1 MIEKNVN
8 VYKKSIKRVVAI
20 DQNLKRVNILDT
32 RYYARDD
39 KYYPSVTS
47 ILQYFPKNKFFETWL
62 KDVGHNADIIAR
74 KAADEGTQVH
84 DAIER
89 YLLGEKISWMDDN
102 GYSKYSLEIWKMILK
117 FHDFWSTYKPT
128 LIESEIHLFSDKY
141 MYAGTCDLVIEMDGV
156 KWLLDIKTSNSLYVS
171 YDLQLSAYAQAWN
184 ELYEE
189 KIDKIG
195 LILPVLEKVQRKIT
209 RETLLLPRGAEAKIE
224 IDSVGLKKSLTD
236 ALQKINAA
244 MSVIEVDA
252 CIMFGLPQDEF
263 KDMIIIIYS
272 LLFFKSF

>member
-32 RYYARDD
+32 RYYVRDD

-117 FHDFWSTYKPT
+117 FHDFWSTHKPT

-141 MYAGTCDLVIEMDGV
+141 IYAGTCDLVIEINGV

-195 LILPVLEKVQRKIT
+195 ILWLKSSKRGEDKKGEKIQGKGWEIYEPERAIEDNLKLFEYIHELYKLEHPDIKPT
-209 RETLLLPRGAEAKIE
+209 SEHFPLE
-224 IDSVGLKKSLTD
+224 I
-236 ALQKINAA
+236 QIN
-244 MSVIEVDA
+244 
-252 CIMFGLPQDEF
+252 QD
-263 KDMIIIIYS
+263 I
-272 LLFFKSF
+272 

>member
-32 RYYARDD
+32 RYYVRDD

-171 YDLQLSAYAQAWN
+171 HDLQLSAYAQAWN

-195 LILPVLEKVQRKIT
+195 IIWLKSSK
-209 RETLLLPRGAEAKIE
+209 RGE
-224 IDSVGLKKSLTD
+224 DKKSG
-236 ALQKINAA
+236 KIQGKGWEIYEPERA
-244 MSVIEVDA
+244 IEDNLKLFEYIHELYKLEHPNVKPTSEHFPLE
-252 CIMFGLPQDEF
+252 IQINQD
-263 KDMIIIIYS
+263 I
-272 LLFFKSF
+272 

>member
-32 RYYARDD
+32 RYYVRDD

-117 FHDFWSTYKPT
+117 FHDFWSTY
-128 LIESEIHLFSDKY
+128 
-141 MYAGTCDLVIEMDGV
+141 
-156 KWLLDIKTSNSLYVS
+156 
-171 YDLQLSAYAQAWN
+171 
-184 ELYEE
+184 
-189 KIDKIG
+189 
-195 LILPVLEKVQRKIT
+195 
-209 RETLLLPRGAEAKIE
+209 
-224 IDSVGLKKSLTD
+224 
-236 ALQKINAA
+236 
-244 MSVIEVDA
+244 
-252 CIMFGLPQDEF
+252 
-263 KDMIIIIYS
+263 
-272 LLFFKSF
+272 

>member
-195 LILPVLEKVQRKIT
+195 VIWLKSSKRGEDKKNEKIQGKGWEIYEPERAIEDNLKLFEYIHELYKLEHPNVKPT
-209 RETLLLPRGAEAKIE
+209 SEHFPLE
-224 IDSVGLKKSLTD
+224 I
-236 ALQKINAA
+236 QIN
-244 MSVIEVDA
+244 
-252 CIMFGLPQDEF
+252 QD
-263 KDMIIIIYS
+263 I
-272 LLFFKSF
+272 